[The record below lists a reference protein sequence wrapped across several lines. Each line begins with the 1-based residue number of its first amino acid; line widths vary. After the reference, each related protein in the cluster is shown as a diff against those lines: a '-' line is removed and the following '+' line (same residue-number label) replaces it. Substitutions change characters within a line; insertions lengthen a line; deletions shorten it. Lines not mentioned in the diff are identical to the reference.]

1 MIKPILTTLCLGLLI
16 TACSSNTY
24 DDISEEQV
32 IIEETVTYTTNVAP
46 IINSNCVSC
55 HAPGA
60 SASFRPL
67 TTYTEVKNAV
77 ENAGL
82 LNRIQLQNGQPGL
95 MPASGRMPQNTID
108 ILLQWNEDG
117 LEE

>member
-1 MIKPILTTLCLGLLI
+1 MIKPIVTTLCLGLLF

-24 DDISEEQV
+24 DDISEEQE
-32 IIEETVTYTTNVAP
+32 IIEETVTYTTNVQP
-46 IINSNCVSC
+46 IISSNCVSC

-60 SASFRPL
+60 TASFRPL
-67 TTYTEVKNAV
+67 TTYAEVKDAV

-82 LNRIQLQNGQPGL
+82 LNRIQLQNGEPGL
-95 MPASGRMPQNTID
+95 MPTSGRMPQATID
-108 ILLQWNEDG
+108 IILQWNEDG